1 MNGGEF
7 MHEDLGPSY
16 VHLILEECE
25 VLEYLA
31 TFEGKT
37 EPHKEVIKGHLKLLE
52 NLRFNLAFLLN
63 KTSTVINPGNYY
75 KLFNLLPIFE
85 TSVKRYVEVY
95 HADLYQNDVTQT
107 LFKLKNAANLIFDDP
122 ARGI

>member
-1 MNGGEF
+1 

-16 VHLILEECE
+16 VRLILEECD

-37 EPHKEVIKGHLKLLE
+37 ETHNEVIKGHLKLLE
-52 NLRFNLAFLLN
+52 NLKFNLSFLLN

-75 KLFNLLPIFE
+75 KFFNLLPIFE
-85 TSVKRYVEVY
+85 TSVKRYIEVY

-107 LFKLKNAANLIFDDP
+107 LFKLKDAANLIFNDP

>member
-16 VHLILEECE
+16 VRLILEECE

-37 EPHKEVIKGHLKLLE
+37 ETHKEVIKGHLKLLE

-107 LFKLKNAANLIFDDP
+107 LFKLKDTANLIFDDP

>member
-1 MNGGEF
+1 

-16 VHLILEECE
+16 VRLILEECG

-31 TFEGKT
+31 TFEGKAET
-37 EPHKEVIKGHLKLLE
+37 HKEVIKGHLKLLE
-52 NLRFNLAFLLN
+52 NLKFNLAFLLN

-75 KLFNLLPIFE
+75 KFFNLLSVFE
-85 TSVKRYVEVY
+85 TSVKRYIEVY

-107 LFKLKNAANLIFDDP
+107 LFKLK
-122 ARGI
+122 G